1 MLNYKTT
8 KDIKLS
14 EKLIDQVIGQDEA
27 INIVKKAAK
36 QKRHVLLIGSPGTGK
51 SLIGQALAE
60 LLPKEKLQDILIV
73 HNEQDDNNP
82 LVKTM
87 PRGQAKDLVNK
98 LKIQSLSSAKNQNL
112 LFFILLLAS
121 IFTPWWI
128 RKEYGDIMAAASLIG
143 SMIFLAAF
151 VIFINISK
159 RMQTSKFHIPKVLVD
174 NSEKKAAPFFDASGA
189 NSGALLGDVLHDPL
203 QSFVTSELQQ
213 LKENKKSTIKIKET
227 INILLKKHK
236 KELIKK
242 GKYQATHLNK
252 NELKVLA
259 EKNKKAKEAEVLSV
273 NKYKYNGNLIKLTT
287 KSGKSVIVTPE
298 HKVAV
303 KNWLGKIIYKRAD
316 KIKPLNKL
324 ITIA

>member
-151 VIFINISK
+151 VLFINLSK
-159 RMQTSKFHIPKVLVD
+159 RMGSQKMYVPKLLVD
-174 NSEKKAAPFFDASGA
+174 NSNQKKAPFIDATG
-189 NSGALLGDVLHDPL
+189 NQSGALLGDVLHDPL
-203 QSFVTSELQQ
+203 QSGGLGTPAYQRVCSGAIHKANGGVLFIDEVGTLDIRSQQELLTAMQEKKYSITGQSERSSGAMV
-213 LKENKKSTIKIKET
+213 KTESVPCNF
-227 INILLKKHK
+227 
-236 KELIKK
+236 
-242 GKYQATHLNK
+242 
-252 NELKVLA
+252 VLA
-259 EKNKKAKEAEVLSV
+259 AA
-273 NKYKYNGNLIKLTT
+273 GNYDDLQ
-287 KSGKSVIVTPE
+287 
-298 HKVAV
+298 KVHPA
-303 KNWLGKIIYKRAD
+303 
-316 KIKPLNKL
+316 
-324 ITIA
+324 

>member
-14 EKLIDQVIGQDEA
+14 EKLIDQVIGQDES

-213 LKENKKSTIKIKET
+213 LKENKK
-227 INILLKKHK
+227 
-236 KELIKK
+236 ELIKK
-242 GKYQATHLNK
+242 GKYQATDLNK

-316 KIKPLNKL
+316 KIKPWNKL

>member
-1 MLNYKTT
+1 M
-8 KDIKLS
+8 
-14 EKLIDQVIGQDEA
+14 
-27 INIVKKAAK
+27 
-36 QKRHVLLIGSPGTGK
+36 
-51 SLIGQALAE
+51 
-60 LLPKEKLQDILIV
+60 PKEKLQDILIV

-242 GKYQATHLNK
+242 GKYQATDLNK

-316 KIKPLNKL
+316 KIKPWNKL